1 MFLSFQF
8 GFLICA
14 FGVRP
19 FPRLWFSPI
28 RGAKRPRQHQLAIG
42 YRLSAISFEPQ
53 ARMTARMRASPSLV
67 RKELAAHGDLDPIT
81 FRILNFVNLH
91 SKIDCA
97 HNAIPELLMDQFLDR
112 LPINQSDF
120 VKSID

>member
-8 GFLICA
+8 GLLIFA
-14 FGVRP
+14 FVVRP
-19 FPRLWFSPI
+19 FHRLWFSPI
-28 RGAKRPRQHQLAIG
+28 RGCPTSATTPIC

-81 FRILNFVNLH
+81 FRILHFVNLH